1 MDINPKELKTGVHT
15 EPHRGMSTTVG
26 TRMKSPKCPSTAEQ
40 IENVWSSHT
49 VEYYSA
55 RKRKEV
61 LICATTCMGPM
72 LSDSSQTQK
81 ATYLLFGS
89 ISGKSPE
96 QAKGCG

>member
-1 MDINPKELKTGVHT
+1 MGLSCSELCVTKFKENDRESRQQK
-15 EPHRGMSTTVG
+15 
-26 TRMKSPKCPSTAEQ
+26 AY
-40 IENVWSSHT
+40 HT

-81 ATYLLFGS
+81 ATYLLFAS